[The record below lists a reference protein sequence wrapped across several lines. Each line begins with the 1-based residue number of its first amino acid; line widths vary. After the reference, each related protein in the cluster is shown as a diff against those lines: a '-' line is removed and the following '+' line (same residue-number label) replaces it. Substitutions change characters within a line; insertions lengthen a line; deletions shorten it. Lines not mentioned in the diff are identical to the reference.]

1 MPAGRLIAKGTA
13 AVTSVIAFQQKWRAA
28 KGLTERS
35 AYQQHFLDLCA
46 LFGVPGPAEA
56 DPTGTTYAFEKGAT
70 KSTSGKGFADVW
82 RRGFFAVEYKGAHAN
97 LTAAYNQLLQYS
109 DALENPPILITCDLD
124 RFEIHSRF
132 TNTPTVTWAFD
143 LDGLSESAN
152 LDTLRNVFLAPDRLR
167 PQTSTAAVTEE
178 AARRFG
184 ALAQSLTG
192 RGYSPERVAHF
203 LVQLLFCLFSEDAGL
218 LPRGLFTQLLGFT
231 TKQPTEFPGQ
241 VAALLTAMRDGGAVA
256 YQSIDR
262 FNGGLFAHVDPLPL
276 TGPEIAGL
284 LDASRLDWG
293 AIEPAIF
300 GTLFE
305 RGLDPGQRAALG
317 AHYTGRSDIERVI
330 DPVVVVPLRRRWAD
344 VRGEADV
351 LRQAWL
357 AAEAAVPVTA
367 EARTAVGPRAV
378 TAARTRRDR
387 AQSAFAA
394 RLTAFQDELAAVR
407 VLDPACGSGNFLYVA
422 LSRLMG
428 LEKEV
433 ITYAAT
439 NGIPA
444 PFPTVL
450 PHQVLGIEINRY
462 ARELAQV
469 VVWIGFLQWRLS
481 NGFGHP
487 RDPIL
492 DPLETIEHRDAL
504 LTHDADG
511 TVREAE
517 WPKAD
522 FIIGNP
528 PFLGGNRIRSELGDA
543 YVDKLFSVYDKR
555 IPQFSDFVCYW
566 FEKAREQI
574 ASGET
579 QRAGL
584 LSTNSIRGGVNRRVL
599 ERIKL
604 SGDIFMA
611 WDDEPWVLNGAAV
624 RISIVG
630 FDDGSEVDRQLDG
643 TPVININADLSGTI
657 DVTKAMRLI
666 ENRDIAFYGSQQK
679 ASFDIPEEVA
689 ERLLS
694 QPSSFGKRF
703 VDVIRPSLNG
713 RQLMRGRGYGWVIDF
728 GAETSI
734 DEAML
739 YEDVF
744 EYVRTTIYP
753 GRANHNELR
762 QREKWWLHAR
772 PSPRY
777 RHILGSQ
784 DRYIVTSAVASTRV
798 FAWLSSSVLA
808 DHALIVFA
816 RDDDYFFGVLHSR
829 AHEVWSLR
837 MGTSLEDRPRYTP
850 TTCFETFPLPWAPGH
865 EPTDDVHYSAISDAA
880 RRLDEFRRNW
890 LNPPDIAEAELK
902 KRTLTNLY
910 NRRPT
915 WLTNAHAALDRAVWA
930 AYSWPADEVPA
941 EAPEDTIL
949 ARLLALN
956 GERSTRT
963 VE

>member
-1 MPAGRLIAKGTA
+1 MPATM
-13 AVTSVIAFQQKWRAA
+13 SVIAFQQKWRAA
-28 KGLTERS
+28 RDLKER
-35 AYQQHFLDLCA
+35 AGYQEHFLDLCA
-46 LFGVPGPAEA
+46 VFGVPTPAEA
-56 DPTGTTYAFEKGAT
+56 DPTGATYAFEKGVS
-70 KSTSGKGFADVW
+70 KSTGRQGFADVW
-82 RRGFFAVEYKGAHAN
+82 RRGAFAFEYKGAHAN

-109 DALENPPILITCDLD
+109 DALENPPILVTCDLD
-124 RFEIHSRF
+124 RFEIHTRF

-143 LDGLSESAN
+143 LDGLSEPAN
-152 LDTLRNVFLAPDRLR
+152 LDTLRNVFLDPDRLR

-192 RGYSPERVAHF
+192 RGHAPERVAHF

-231 TKQPTEFPGQ
+231 ARQPAEFPGQ

-284 LDASRLDWG
+284 LEASRLDWG

-317 AHYTGRSDIERVI
+317 AHYTGRGDIERVI
-330 DPVVVVPLRRRWAD
+330 DPVVVVPLRRRWAE
-344 VRGEADV
+344 VRGEADA
-351 LRQAWL
+351 LRRAWL
-357 AAEAAVPVTA
+357 EAAAAVPTSA
-367 EARTAVGPRAV
+367 EAQSAVGPRAV

-450 PHQVLGIEINRY
+450 PHQVFGIEINRY

-504 LTHDADG
+504 LTHDEDG
-511 TVREAE
+511 TVREAD
-517 WPKAD
+517 WPAAD
-522 FIIGNP
+522 FIVGNP
-528 PFLGGNRIRSELGDA
+528 PFLGDKRMRGELGDE
-543 YVDKLFSVYDKR
+543 YVGQLRRVFADRV
-555 IPQFSDFVCYW
+555 PGGADFVCYF

-574 ASGET
+574 EADET
-579 QRAGL
+579 QRVGL
-584 LSTNSIRGGVNRRVL
+584 LSTNSIRGGANRRVL
-599 ERIKL
+599 DRIKL

-611 WDDEPWVLNGAAV
+611 WNDEPWVLDGAAV
-624 RISIVG
+624 RISIIG
-630 FDDGSEVDRQLDG
+630 FDSGEEKDKVLDG
-643 TPVININADLSGTI
+643 VPVVS
-657 DVTKAMRLI
+657 
-666 ENRDIAFYGSQQK
+666 IAS
-679 ASFDIPEEVA
+679 
-689 ERLLS
+689 
-694 QPSSFGKRF
+694 
-703 VDVIRPSLNG
+703 SLNG
-713 RQLMRGRGYGWVIDF
+713 DLDLSAAVRLISNQRIGFIGDARKGPFEIDGVTAAKWLAAPLNPNGRPNSDVVRKWINGVSIVRREPPLWWVDF
-728 GAETSI
+728 GASMTEE
-734 DEAML
+734 EAAL
-739 YEDVF
+739 YELPF
-744 EYVRTTIYP
+744 EFVRETVYP
-753 GRANHNELR
+753 LRVNH
-762 QREKWWLHAR
+762 REAIQAKRWWLHAR
-772 PSPRY
+772 PAAEMRRAIGNSDRFLVTPRVSKY
-777 RHILGSQ
+777 
-784 DRYIVTSAVASTRV
+784 RV
-798 FAWLSSSVLA
+798 FAWFTNEVTPDSA
-808 DHALIVFA
+808 IVAFA
-816 RDDDYFFGVLHSR
+816 RDDDYFFGTLHSR

-837 MGTSLEDRPRYTP
+837 MGTWLGKGNDPRYTP
-850 TTCFETFPLPWAPGH
+850 TTCFETFPLPWSPGH
-865 EPTDDVHYSAISDAA
+865 EPTGDPRHAAIGEAA
-880 RRLDEFRRNW
+880 RRLDELRRTW
-890 LNPPDIAEAELK
+890 LDPPDASAAELK
-902 KRTLTNLY
+902 TRTLTNLY
-910 NRRPT
+910 NLRPT
-915 WLTNAHAALDRAVWA
+915 WLLNLHATLDRAVWA
-930 AYSWPADEVPA
+930 AYGWPADEVPA
-941 EAPEDTIL
+941 DVPEDTIL

-956 GERSTRT
+956 GERAGRT
-963 VE
+963 PTG

>member
-1 MPAGRLIAKGTA
+1 MPATM
-13 AVTSVIAFQQKWRAA
+13 SVIAFQQKWRAA
-28 KGLTERS
+28 RDLKER
-35 AYQQHFLDLCA
+35 AGYQEHFLDLCA
-46 LFGVPGPAEA
+46 VFGVQTPAEA
-56 DPTGTTYAFEKGAT
+56 DPTGATYAFEKGVS
-70 KSTSGKGFADVW
+70 KSTGRQGFADVW
-82 RRGFFAVEYKGAHAN
+82 RRGYFAFEYKGAHAN

-124 RFEIHSRF
+124 RFEVHTRF

-152 LDTLRNVFLAPDRLR
+152 LDVLRYAFMSPDRLR

-231 TKQPTEFPGQ
+231 AKQPTEFPGQ

-262 FNGGLFAHVDPLPL
+262 FNGGLFVHVDPLPL

-357 AAEAAVPVTA
+357 DADAALPRTA
-367 EARTAVGPRAV
+367 EARAALSSRAITNARNRV
-378 TAARTRRDR
+378 TDARD
-387 AQSAFAA
+387 AFAA

-492 DPLETIEHRDAL
+492 NPLETIEHRDAL
-504 LTHDADG
+504 LTHDTDG

-517 WPKAD
+517 WPAAD
-522 FIIGNP
+522 FIVGNP
-528 PFLGGNRIRSELGDA
+528 PFLGAKKLRNQLTDA
-543 YVDKLFSVYDKR
+543 YVEDLFDVFGKR
-555 IPQFSDFVCYW
+555 VPGMSDFCCYW

-574 ASGET
+574 AVLQS

-584 LSTNSIRGGVNRRVL
+584 LATNSIRGGLSRRVL
-599 ERIKL
+599 DSVKR

-611 WDDEPWVLNGAAV
+611 WEDEPWILDGAAV

-630 FDDGSEVDRQLDG
+630 FDDGSETDRTLDG
-643 TPVININADLSGTI
+643 DPVTEIHSDLTGEISLTAAVRLRENERIGFVGDVKAGRFDVPQDVANQWLDAPIN
-657 DVTKAMRLI
+657 
-666 ENRDIAFYGSQQK
+666 
-679 ASFDIPEEVA
+679 P
-689 ERLLS
+689 
-694 QPSSFGKRF
+694 
-703 VDVIRPSLNG
+703 NG
-713 RQLMRGRGYGWVIDF
+713 RPNSDVVRPYANSLDVVRRPQGIWVIDF
-728 GAETSI
+728 GVNMPL
-734 DEAML
+734 DEAAL
-739 YEDVF
+739 YEAPF
-744 EYVRTTIYP
+744 EHVLLNVKPKRD
-753 GRANHNELR
+753 LVK
-762 QREKWWLHAR
+762 RESYRRRWWLHAEPVQGMR
-772 PSPRY
+772 RGISPLDRFLVTPS
-777 RHILGSQ
+777 
-784 DRYIVTSAVASTRV
+784 VAKYRV
-798 FAWLSSSVLA
+798 FAWLSGNVLP
-808 DHALIVFA
+808 DHQLIVFA
-816 RDDDYFFGVLHSR
+816 RDDDYFFGTLHSR

-837 MGTSLEDRPRYTP
+837 MGTWLGKGNDPRYTP
-850 TTCFETFPLPWAPGH
+850 TTCFETFPLPWSPGH
-865 EPTDDVHYSAISDAA
+865 EPTDDPRHTAISDAA
-880 RRLDEFRRNW
+880 RRLDELRRNW
-890 LNPPDIAEAELK
+890 LNPPDATEAELK

-910 NRRPT
+910 NLRPT
-915 WLTNAHAALDRAVWA
+915 WLLNLHATLDRAVWA
-930 AYSWPADEVPA
+930 AYGWPADEVPA
-941 EAPEDTIL
+941 DVPEDTIL

-956 GERSTRT
+956 GERAG
-963 VE
+963 